1 MKNRNVYHRKAI
13 PTLLLALVLGC
24 FSLSSA
30 VLADKP
36 NNDRSIVGMWR
47 VVYSGDLVF
56 ESFDQWHS
64 DGTEIEVA
72 NIFGLSCQGV
82 FKQRADGTVKLF
94 HTGWNFD
101 ANGALIGYFNEN
113 QTITVSTDGQT
124 YDGTWIIK
132 DYDLNGNQLDQLT
145 GELHATRLSVNTP
158 L

>member
-47 VVYSGDLVF
+47 VFYSGDLVY
-56 ESFDQWHS
+56 EAFDQWHS
-64 DGTEIEVA
+64 DGTEIEIS
-72 NIFGLSCQGV
+72 NFFGLSCQGV

-101 ANGALIGYFNEN
+101 A
-113 QTITVSTDGQT
+113 
-124 YDGTWIIK
+124 
-132 DYDLNGNQLDQLT
+132 T
-145 GELHATRLSVNTP
+145 GG
-158 L
+158 

>member
-30 VLADKP
+30 GLADKP
-36 NNDRSIVGMWR
+36 DNDRSIVGMWR

-72 NIFGLSCQGV
+72 NIFGISCQGV

-113 QTITVSTDGQT
+113 QSITVSTNGQT

-145 GELHATRLSVNTP
+145 GALHATRLSVNTP

>member
-1 MKNRNVYHRKAI
+1 MKNRNVSHRKAI

-82 FKQRADGTVKLF
+82 FKQRADGTVRLF

-132 DYDLNGNQLDQLT
+132 DYDVNGNQLDEIT
-145 GELHATRLSVNTP
+145 GALHATRLSVNTP

>member
-47 VVYSGDLVF
+47 VFYSGDLVF

-82 FKQRADGTVKLF
+82 FKQSGRNVKLF
-94 HTGWNFD
+94 HTGWNYD
-101 ANGALIGYFNEN
+101 ANEALTGYFNEN
-113 QTITVSTDGQT
+113 QTLTVSPNGQN
-124 YDGTWIIK
+124 YDGTYLFVY
-132 DYDLNGNQLDQLT
+132 YDLNGNQLTQLT
-145 GELHATRLSVNTP
+145 GTVHATRLTVNTP
-158 L
+158 P